1 MVRLRQVLP
10 PYFLTDAQGR
20 RVYLPDLKGR
30 PLALVRDSG
39 LALELSESRALWEVL
54 PAQAY
59 LLAKAPIST
68 PLPLLLDPAG
78 NLVESIPK
86 GGALVTDA
94 HLEVYHLGPV
104 QDAREVVEWLA
115 FVTHQCPECVLPE
128 QDWV

>member
-1 MVRLRQVLP
+1 M
-10 PYFLTDAQGR
+10 
-20 RVYLPDLKGR
+20 
-30 PLALVRDSG
+30 ALVRDSG